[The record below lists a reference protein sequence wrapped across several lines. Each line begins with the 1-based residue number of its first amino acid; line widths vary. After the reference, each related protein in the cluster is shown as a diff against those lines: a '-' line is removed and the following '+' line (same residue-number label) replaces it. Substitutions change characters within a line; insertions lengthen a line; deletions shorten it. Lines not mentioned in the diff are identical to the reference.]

1 MTAPFL
7 RRSAPLAVLLVLVAV
22 PLPLHAADPL
32 DVVLVQYRVDPGDY
46 ASLPAFQRRVEAV
59 VDRAVER
66 FDPDLVVFPEYVSV
80 FAMFSGMI
88 DDDGT
93 LEPARI
99 PEGVARAAFGVA
111 DGELPPVTPAVHEF
125 VRTLSRQY
133 ADRLRGIWSSVAAE
147 SGVWILAG
155 SAFVPGDDG
164 EVHNRVWVFDGQGNL
179 AYRQDKVF
187 LTDYER
193 RVLGLDPGSLG
204 TARPVSI
211 GGRQLSITV
220 CRDSFFDV
228 WEDRFAAVDAWID
241 VRANGEVWDTAVR
254 RRFDEALPER
264 VADTPV
270 ELGMSTA
277 LNGRFFDLL
286 WQGPAFVV
294 DGDGDRV
301 RQSPTVDGDYLMEVT
316 VPGS

>member
-99 PEGVARAAFGVA
+99 PEGAAACIPGLPSCSTRVA
-111 DGELPPVTPAVHEF
+111 P
-125 VRTLSRQY
+125 
-133 ADRLRGIWSSVAAE
+133 
-147 SGVWILAG
+147 
-155 SAFVPGDDG
+155 
-164 EVHNRVWVFDGQGNL
+164 
-179 AYRQDKVF
+179 
-187 LTDYER
+187 
-193 RVLGLDPGSLG
+193 
-204 TARPVSI
+204 
-211 GGRQLSITV
+211 
-220 CRDSFFDV
+220 
-228 WEDRFAAVDAWID
+228 
-241 VRANGEVWDTAVR
+241 
-254 RRFDEALPER
+254 ALPF
-264 VADTPV
+264 A
-270 ELGMSTA
+270 
-277 LNGRFFDLL
+277 
-286 WQGPAFVV
+286 
-294 DGDGDRV
+294 
-301 RQSPTVDGDYLMEVT
+301 
-316 VPGS
+316 